1 MNLVQLRAELEADQ
15 AWRRDEIRFFQ
26 NQAAKLDTTERPNP
40 FQRVLIL
47 LLYAHFEGFSRFALT
62 LYVNTVNSTGMTCGE
77 ANSAIAAAS
86 LANLFRDLRDPQHKS
101 EEFRRDLPDDTKL
114 HRFARD
120 REFIER
126 VTDFTIRL
134 VNIPDHVVD
143 TESNLN
149 PIVLRKNLYRLGL
162 PYDLFKDFDK
172 QLHQLLG
179 YRNQIA
185 HGERQWGI
193 EHKTYESLRD
203 ATFAIMDEITREIM
217 RALQEKR
224 YQR

>member
-1 MNLVQLRAELEADQ
+1 MNLAQLRAELEADQ

-26 NQAAKLDTTERPNP
+26 NQTARLNTEEQQNP
-40 FQRVLIL
+40 FRRVLIL

-62 LYVNTVNSTGMTCGE
+62 LYVNTINSIGITCGE

-86 LANLFRDLRDPQHKS
+86 LANLFRELRDPQHKS
-101 EEFRRDLPDDTKL
+101 EEFRRDLPDDTRL

-126 VTDFTIRL
+126 IVDFTIRP
-134 VNIPDHVVD
+134 VNIPDYVVD

-149 PIVLRKNLYRLGL
+149 PVVLRKNLYRLGL
-162 PYDLFKDFDK
+162 PYDLFKDFDG
-172 QLHQLLG
+172 QVHQLLN

-185 HGERQWGI
+185 HGERQSGI
-193 EHKTYESLRD
+193 ERQTYESLRD
-203 ATFAIMDEITREIM
+203 ATFTIMDEITREII